1 MELLHERKMFHIEQ
15 RFAIAFYRLMH
26 SLPENPLRFGRTALY
41 ALIVGKTAADHLI
54 SR

>member
-26 SLPENPLRFGRTALY
+26 RPAGNIFAF
-41 ALIVGKTAADHLI
+41 
-54 SR
+54 